1 MSIASDAADLGP
13 WFHNLHLPDEAGGT
27 VQTISEH
34 PFGDFPRFK
43 WDQIAPHLPA
53 DLTGKTALDIGCN
66 AGFYSFEL
74 ARRGASVLGVDLNE
88 HYLKQA
94 EFARGAMG
102 FDAHVDFR
110 RLSVYDLSTLGST
123 FDVVL
128 FMGVFYHL
136 RYPLLGLDVVS
147 KALNP
152 DGGRLVFQTLTSG
165 GEEVAANTAGLNFG
179 GRDRLSEPGWPGMAF
194 FEHGFNADCTNWW
207 AANHAGVE
215 AMLRSTGLRV
225 TARPGHEI
233 YLCDPAPEL
242 ATGAKNLRDAEYRSA
257 LGLGL
262 KR

>member
-13 WFHNLHLPDEAGGT
+13 WFHNLHLPGG
-27 VQTISEH
+27 VQTAPDH

-43 WDQIAPHLPA
+43 WGELAPHLPA

-74 ARRGASVLGVDLNE
+74 ARRGAAVLGIDLNE

-94 EFARGAMG
+94 RFARGALG
-102 FDAHVDFR
+102 LEGRVDFR
-110 RLSVYDLSTLGST
+110 QMSVYDLSTLGRP

-147 KALNP
+147 TLVNP
-152 DGGRLVFQTLTSG
+152 DGGRLVFQTLTAG
-165 GEEVAANTAGLNFG
+165 GEEVAGHTAGLNFG
-179 GRDRLSEPGWPGMAF
+179 DRDRLDEPGWPRMAF
-194 FEHGFNADCTNWW
+194 FEHGFNGDCTNWW
-207 AANHAGVE
+207 AATHAGVE
-215 AMLRSTGLRV
+215 AMLRSAGLRV
-225 TARPGHEI
+225 AARPGHEI
-233 YLCDPAPEL
+233 YLCEPAPEL

-257 LGLGL
+257 LGIGL